1 MLACSESRGSEC
13 SLCYSNSIVCSS
25 VVAFVA
31 PYYPDVCVVPFM
43 CRLLR
48 NGKETMAG
56 IVRQR
61 LNAISVPLSA
71 TRRDCD
77 AFGFHPVAVHELERL
92 RSAEQSAAY
101 HRVAD
106 AAEKKLAIKRARCSA
121 TVVRRVNHCCS
132 LAKDAGLHFAQDV
145 ASINNA
151 ALNDVR

>member
-1 MLACSESRGSEC
+1 M
-13 SLCYSNSIVCSS
+13 
-25 VVAFVA
+25 
-31 PYYPDVCVVPFM
+31 VPFM

-61 LNAISVPLSA
+61 LMAISVPLSA

-77 AFGFHPVAVHELERL
+77 AFGFLPVAVHELERL

-106 AAEKKLAIKRARCSA
+106 AAEKKFAIKRARCSA
-121 TVVRRVNHCCS
+121 TGGRRVNHCCS

-151 ALNDVR
+151 ALNDVL